1 MIVIYP
7 WVRSANTIFFYLL
20 PVLFVVGLFIA
31 FFTDTW
37 LLAFLLGAPIVALP
51 MALIKLYPDA
61 PITRISVGI
70 AVQLI
75 TALHIQQTA
84 GMIEIHFQIFVL
96 LAFLVFYR
104 DWRVIAAA
112 TGVVAV
118 HHILFYILQTNDV
131 PVMVFMEGR
140 VSFSLLMI
148 HAIYALVEGALLMYV
163 AIGSHKNAVASL
175 RLTQHV
181 DDILKDPEKLDLSI
195 EIEEINEDSRKFNQ
209 VITAIKQLIAQ
220 TRNVGATLNK
230 ISMHVA
236 DLSNSLSDS
245 LQETASHVDSIA
257 SASDE
262 MSSTI
267 AHVSTNA
274 NEVNSTATE
283 TKDLS
288 SNARNI
294 IQNSNN
300 DVTELRSDLEKTST
314 TINELSD
321 KCDRISQV
329 MEAIKVISEQ
339 TNLLALNA
347 AIESARAGEHGRG
360 FAVVADEV
368 RSLSIKTRESVEEI
382 SEVSQ
387 DLINDGK
394 ASVAQMKQCLES
406 AERAMT
412 ASAEAVTMID
422 QVQAAIARVE
432 ESIADVADSA
442 KEQSAASSSIAS
454 SAQHLADLSQQEK
467 NSAQESLSEVTILRQ
482 HSEELERQL
491 AKFNV

>member
-1 MIVIYP
+1 MIYP
-7 WVRSANTIFFYLL
+7 WVRNAHNIFFYLL
-20 PVLFVVGLFIA
+20 PILFAVGLIIA
-31 FFTDTW
+31 FFTGTW
-37 LLAFLLGAPIVALP
+37 VLAILIGLPIVALP

-61 PITRISVGI
+61 QMTRIVVGV

-104 DWRVIAAA
+104 DWMVIAAA
-112 TGVVAV
+112 TAVVAV
-118 HHILFYILQTNDV
+118 HHILFFILQTNDV

-140 VSFSLLMI
+140 VSFTLLVI
-148 HAIYALVEGALLMYV
+148 HAIYALAEGALLMYV
-163 AIGSHKNAVASL
+163 AVGSHKNALASL
-175 RLTQHV
+175 NLSNRV
-181 DDILKDPEKLDLSI
+181 DEILSDPNKLDLTV
-195 EIEEINEDSRKFNQ
+195 EIEELNEDSRKIKQF
-209 VITAIKQLIAQ
+209 ITAIKDLIQQ
-220 TRNVGATLNK
+220 TRTVGTTLN
-230 ISMHVA
+230 SVSGHVA
-236 DLSNSLSDS
+236 ELSNSLSTS
-245 LQETASHVDSIA
+245 LQETSEHVDSIA
-257 SASDE
+257 SASEE

-274 NEVNSTATE
+274 SHVNSTATE

-288 SNARNI
+288 TNAKNI
-294 IQNSNN
+294 IQNSNQ
-300 DVTELRSDLEKTST
+300 DVTSLRSDLEQTSN
-314 TINELSD
+314 TINALSE

-329 MEAIKVISEQ
+329 MDAIKIISEQ

-382 SEVSQ
+382 SEVSL

-394 ASVAQMKQCLES
+394 TSVTQMSECLES
-406 AERAMT
+406 AERAMK
-412 ASAEAVTMID
+412 ASAEAVEMIES
-422 QVQAAIARVE
+422 VQEAIAQVE
-432 ESIADVADSA
+432 SSIADVASSA
-442 KEQSAASSSIAS
+442 EQQSTASSSIAS

-467 NSAQESLSEVTILRQ
+467 HSASESLSEVTLLKE
-482 HSEELERQL
+482 HSEKLEQQL